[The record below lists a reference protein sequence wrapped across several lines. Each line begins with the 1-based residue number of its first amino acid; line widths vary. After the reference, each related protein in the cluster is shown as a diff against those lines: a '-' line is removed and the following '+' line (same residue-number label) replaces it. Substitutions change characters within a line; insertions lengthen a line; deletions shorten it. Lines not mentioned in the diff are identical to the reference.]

1 MIHFCQRRSSKN
13 MIFRSPAFILLLF
26 AVFGARAATILS
38 VGGPIDGGFYG
49 ISPSQAAS
57 TSWSGSSPY
66 TDVDISVLLGRGP
79 AEGTAYLMTKIG
91 PQTTPANEI
100 ARTDF
105 RFPTVTKQITLFSD
119 LTLGPGTYYLVL
131 GSMASSGQIGG
142 LRDAFDCGTMCSFS
156 PPTVTA
162 EAGVT
167 RHSDYLAVSGS
178 VAAYTPA
185 SAFQQGIGMRG
196 DPFLEFTVSS
206 DPLTI
211 ASVPE
216 PGNLQVFVLLAAIL
230 SVWRLVRIAKRV

>member
-1 MIHFCQRRSSKN
+1 MIQKRSYKN
-13 MIFRSPAFILLLF
+13 MIFRPGALILLLS
-26 AVFGARAATILS
+26 AAIGARGATILS
-38 VGGPIDGGFYG
+38 LSGPIEGGFYG
-49 ISPSQAAS
+49 ISPAQAAA
-57 TSWSGSSPY
+57 TSWSGSSAY

-91 PQTTPANEI
+91 PQTTPADEI
-100 ARTDF
+100 ARADF
-105 RFPTVTKQITLFSD
+105 RFPSVTTQVTLFSE

-142 LRDAFDCGTMCSFS
+142 MRDAFDCGSTCSFS
-156 PPTVTA
+156 PPTVLA
-162 EAGVT
+162 ETGVT
-167 RHSDYLAVSGS
+167 RHPDYLAVSGS

-206 DPLTI
+206 DPVTI

-216 PGNLQVFVLLAAIL
+216 PGNLQVFVVLAAIL
-230 SVWRLVRIAKRV
+230 SVSRLVRIGKRV